1 MTVLIDIRTEGF
13 PEELEA
19 VMEKIALDSL
29 KYEGFQEECE
39 ISISIVDNEEIH
51 QINKQ
56 FRGIDR
62 PTDVLSFPQLTFE
75 EGEIMDRNENGEVVL
90 GDIIISLERAREQA
104 EEYGH
109 SLKREIAFLTAH
121 SMLHLLGYDH
131 MEPEEEKEM
140 FAKQKEI
147 LELAGI
153 PRAKGK
159 GSVSMTNQE
168 LIAKAKEAMT
178 KAYAPYS
185 HFQVGAALLA
195 KDGRVFTGCNVEN
208 ATYGA
213 TICAERTAVTKAVSE
228 GVREFEKIAI
238 VASSGDYA
246 APCGICRQVLFEFM
260 PEGKVVLWSELEGEK
275 EFALTELL
283 PFGFR
288 GEDIK

>member
-1 MTVLIDIRTEGF
+1 ML
-13 PEELEA
+13 L
-19 VMEKIALDSL
+19 S
-29 KYEGFQEECE
+29 GFQEECE

-75 EGEIMDRNENGEVVL
+75 EGEIMDRNEKGEVVL

-153 PRAKGK
+153 PRA
-159 GSVSMTNQE
+159 
-168 LIAKAKEAMT
+168 
-178 KAYAPYS
+178 
-185 HFQVGAALLA
+185 
-195 KDGRVFTGCNVEN
+195 
-208 ATYGA
+208 
-213 TICAERTAVTKAVSE
+213 
-228 GVREFEKIAI
+228 
-238 VASSGDYA
+238 
-246 APCGICRQVLFEFM
+246 
-260 PEGKVVLWSELEGEK
+260 
-275 EFALTELL
+275 
-283 PFGFR
+283 
-288 GEDIK
+288 

>member
-13 PEELEA
+13 PAELEA
-19 VMEKIALDSL
+19 VMKKITLDSL

-153 PRAKGK
+153 PRA
-159 GSVSMTNQE
+159 
-168 LIAKAKEAMT
+168 
-178 KAYAPYS
+178 
-185 HFQVGAALLA
+185 
-195 KDGRVFTGCNVEN
+195 
-208 ATYGA
+208 
-213 TICAERTAVTKAVSE
+213 
-228 GVREFEKIAI
+228 
-238 VASSGDYA
+238 
-246 APCGICRQVLFEFM
+246 
-260 PEGKVVLWSELEGEK
+260 
-275 EFALTELL
+275 
-283 PFGFR
+283 
-288 GEDIK
+288 